1 LGAVRVRFR
10 LTPRQITIQSVIVL
24 SSWSSIVLINLRL
37 GGAQPLL
44 LSLYGAAF
52 VGFLVLTAR
61 WRGMELTPEG
71 VVLRRNRTRT
81 VPWSDVLDVRPG
93 SMLWTRLV
101 VFDTPNGPVR
111 SWAPTTSPL
120 LRDPD
125 FDAKLHYVRQWWWA
139 SRAGGDETPLWPVAG
154 STGWGVP
161 VTLDESAAM

>member
-1 LGAVRVRFR
+1 MRVRFR

-24 SSWSSIVLINLRL
+24 SSWASIVVINLRV
-37 GGAQPLL
+37 GNAQPLL
-44 LSLYGAAF
+44 LSFYGAAF
-52 VGFLVLTAR
+52 VGFLVLTGR

-71 VVLRRNRTRT
+71 VVLRRNRTKT
-81 VPWSDVLDVRPG
+81 VPWSDVVDVRPG

-111 SWAPTTSPL
+111 SWAPMTSPL
-120 LRDPD
+120 LRDRD
-125 FDAKLHYVRQWWWA
+125 FDAKLTYVRQWWWA
-139 SRAGGDETPLWPVAG
+139 SRAGGDETPMWPVAG